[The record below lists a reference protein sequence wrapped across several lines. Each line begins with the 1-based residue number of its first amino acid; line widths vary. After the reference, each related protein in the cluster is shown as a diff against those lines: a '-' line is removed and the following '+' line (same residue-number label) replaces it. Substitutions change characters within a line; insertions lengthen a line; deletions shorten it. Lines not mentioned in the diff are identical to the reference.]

1 MKTIFGILFILG
13 LTTAMVACS
22 DDSEDTPFPDEKVV
36 LEVTPDTPLA
46 FDAIGGDKVL
56 EIKTNAKSW
65 LAVSGDDSWCRVVS
79 NENKLTVKA
88 FPNETVE
95 NRNTWIR
102 VSATDGKTEVADTI
116 EVKQAGLNKCAISV
130 EPATLNFAATSL
142 GEQISHCSFT
152 LGSAGDKVLLLN
164 AEEAK
169 WLTVKLDKMNKEEGT
184 VDIVVNAN
192 PNTSTSLREFD
203 LVIAAG
209 EGEARDTDTLHI
221 AQDGMVP
228 VNLSY
233 TLEPEVFEAEGGTLV
248 LTVKMEPEAG
258 SGFTYKWEN
267 GESNWVTI
275 DDSQKDKNI
284 LTLETGVYEG
294 EEARTAKLVLETSGA
309 EPCVVEI
316 RQNPKAVVSG
326 DYKLG
331 DIVKNSAGDAVGIVV
346 KEKTAEPGLIMSLK
360 SWRSGSFFTSEIVPE
375 LLNSKDGEENTNK
388 ILESYTATDCPA
400 LYAALEE
407 ANNGDSGWFL
417 PSPDNMWD
425 AMTYFT
431 GINYNRAIS
440 DDFSADFGTNGTC
453 DEAQYNK
460 VNRLITQA
468 GGDEVHPS
476 AYHLTSM
483 IGVKYGLGKM
493 YAMIWGAS
501 QPYGAAWAINA
512 YDKEQLDGSSYVI
525 RLFKK
530 Y

>member
-13 LTTAMVACS
+13 LTIVMVACS
-22 DDSEDTPFPDEKVV
+22 DDSENTPFPDEKVV

-142 GEQISHCSFT
+142 GEQISHCSFI
-152 LGSAGDKVLLLN
+152 LGSAADNVVLLN

-169 WLTVKLDKMNKEEGT
+169 WLTLKLDKMNKEEGT
-184 VDIVVNAN
+184 VDIVVNAE
-192 PNTSTSLREFD
+192 PNTSTSKREFD

-248 LTVKMEPEAG
+248 LTVKMEPETG

-316 RQNPKAVVSG
+316 RQNPKAVDSG

-331 DIVKNSAGDAVGIVV
+331 DIVKNTAGDAVGIVV
-346 KEKTAEPGLIMSLK
+346 KEKTAEPGLIMSLNTW
-360 SWRSGSFFTSEIVPE
+360 SAGSFFTKEIVPE
-375 LLNSKDGEENTNK
+375 LLNSKDGEENTKK
-388 ILESYTATDCPA
+388 ILESYTETDCPD
-400 LYAALEE
+400 LYAALND
-407 ANNGDSGWFL
+407 ANSGDSGWFL
-417 PSPDNMWD
+417 PSPNDWWD
-425 AMTYFT
+425 AMTYLT
-431 GINYNRAIS
+431 GIEFDRTLSDNFSYNWGTEATLGEQQ
-440 DDFSADFGTNGTC
+440 FS
-453 DEAQYNK
+453 EI
-460 VNRLITQA
+460 NRVIEQA
-468 GGDEVHPS
+468 GGKAVNES
-476 AYHLTSM
+476 YTLTSM
-483 IGVKYGLGKM
+483 IGTDKYGVGKIYQMVLGKN
-493 YAMIWGAS
+493 S
-501 QPYGAAWAINA
+501 PYGGA
-512 YDKEQLDGSSYVI
+512 YSTRVYEPDYIGKSAYTI

-530 Y
+530 F